1 MLDIQF
7 TAAQKGNCYEI
18 AELIDIASGG
28 LLDFLY
34 HGLIPGKTP
43 VQMVSDFL
51 KEETGYYSCANT
63 IVAKVDNDVVGIS
76 LSYPSRFHGIN
87 NAMKNILPKDRLDH
101 LHDFFY
107 SVVPDSLY
115 IDSLAVHEKYRR
127 QGICSRLISLA
138 ADRARREGLLALS
151 LIVLADNDSAQELYK
166 KHEFRSVKDIRLDH
180 HELIPHHGGAY
191 LMKSDL

>member
-1 MLDIQF
+1 LDIQLK
-7 TAAQKGNCYEI
+7 AAQKGNCYEI

-51 KEETGYYSCANT
+51 KEETAYFSYINAL
-63 IVAKVDNDVVGIS
+63 IAEVDNDVAGMS
-76 LSYPSRFHGIN
+76 LSYPSEFHGIN
-87 NAMKNILPKDRLDH
+87 DAMKNILPKDRLDY
-101 LHDFFY
+101 LNDFF
-107 SVVPDSLY
+107 SSAVPDSLY

-127 QGICSRLISLA
+127 QGIASRLISLT
-138 ADRARREGLLALS
+138 ADRARREELSSIS
-151 LIVLADNDSAQELYK
+151 LIVLADNDTALELYK
-166 KHEFRSVKDIRLDH
+166 NHGFRSVKDIRLDC

>member
-1 MLDIQF
+1 MDVRF
-7 TAAQKGNCYEI
+7 KAAQKGNCHEI

-34 HGLIPGKTP
+34 HNLIPGKTP
-43 VQMVSDFL
+43 IQMVADVI
-51 KEETGYYSCANT
+51 KEETGYYNCANA
-63 IVAKVDNDVVGIS
+63 IVAKVDNEVVGIS

-87 NAMKNILPKDRLDH
+87 DAIKNFLPKDRLDH
-101 LHDFFY
+101 LHDFF
-107 SVVPDSLY
+107 SSAVPDSLY

-127 QGICSRLISLA
+127 RGICSRFISLA

-151 LIVLADNDSAQELYK
+151 LIVLADNDAALKLYK
-166 KHEFRSVKDIRLDH
+166 KHGFRLVKDIRLDY